1 LALKNDNWRIRNNTA
16 EALGQMGEKGI
27 AAITA
32 LIEVLKD
39 KDNDV
44 CSSAA
49 WALGKMGME
58 GKAAIPALIEALK
71 HKDSGVRKYAAWAL
85 GKMGAEGKAALPN
98 AMQTSKSELLSPSH
112 AVYLIDNQTN
122 QPFDAIDIQINPT
135 FDNNVDLSFE
145 GDLLNHNHTNNTK
158 NKIATKDKLSIP
170 ALVEKLKHTDA
181 AVRSEA
187 AEALRQRDSE
197 AKAAIPAL
205 IEALIDTNRIVRKH
219 AALALGKM
227 GIKDGLPVMIQALK
241 YHVRMDKTFCHTTE
255 TLIQMGAVAIPTLLQ
270 ALNDKS
276 MATRLLVAKTLGK
289 MGVKNGIPILIQ
301 ALNVMDRD
309 VHELAVSGLIK
320 IGAAAIP
327 ALIEALKDKD
337 NQIRI
342 SAAWALG
349 SIGETAKAAIPA
361 LIEALKDHNSRFRAI
376 AGEAL
381 GAIGGEAKA
390 AIPALMEALKDKDR
404 IVRRS
409 AAEALKRISTSS
421 QPATSVPAASRPT
434 SNPTNR

>member
-1 LALKNDNWRIRNNTA
+1 
-16 EALGQMGEKGI
+16 
-27 AAITA
+27 
-32 LIEVLKD
+32 
-39 KDNDV
+39 
-44 CSSAA
+44 
-49 WALGKMGME
+49 
-58 GKAAIPALIEALK
+58 
-71 HKDSGVRKYAAWAL
+71 
-85 GKMGAEGKAALPN
+85 
-98 AMQTSKSELLSPSH
+98 
-112 AVYLIDNQTN
+112 
-122 QPFDAIDIQINPT
+122 
-135 FDNNVDLSFE
+135 
-145 GDLLNHNHTNNTK
+145 
-158 NKIATKDKLSIP
+158 
-170 ALVEKLKHTDA
+170 
-181 AVRSEA
+181 
-187 AEALRQRDSE
+187 
-197 AKAAIPAL
+197 
-205 IEALIDTNRIVRKH
+205 
-219 AALALGKM
+219 
-227 GIKDGLPVMIQALK
+227 
-241 YHVRMDKTFCHTTE
+241 
-255 TLIQMGAVAIPTLLQ
+255 
-270 ALNDKS
+270 